1 METNLMDML
10 IVPFVKMLNETGK
23 DELKCNEFIGKY
35 YAYREV
41 FRLGYNILEPE
52 HKLEKMTQD
61 AKETLWNDSL
71 KYCSKDRLNWC
82 KAVHFYNLVK

>member
-1 METNLMDML
+1 METNLTDML
-10 IVPFVKMLNETGK
+10 LVPFINMLKESGK
-23 DELKCNEFIGKY
+23 DEIKCNEFIGKY
-35 YAYREV
+35 YSYREV

-52 HKLEKMTQD
+52 HKLEKIPQD
-61 AKETLWNDSL
+61 AKQKLWDESL

>member
-1 METNLMDML
+1 METNLTDML
-10 IVPFVKMLNETGK
+10 IVPFVKMLNESGK
-23 DELKCNEFIGKY
+23 DEVKCNIFIGKY

>member
-1 METNLMDML
+1 MQTNLTDML
-10 IVPFVKMLNETGK
+10 IVPFVKMLNESGK
-23 DELKCNEFIGKY
+23 DEVKCNEFIGKY